1 MSKRKLRN
9 LFDLDG
15 YSFSLGQ
22 NKKESKSN
30 QDRFNSNFKDIFEI
44 IYYLTDS
51 MISINDLINFQSN
64 IAQFLLDEK
73 FDEKFVLFLITK
85 IYFE

>member
-15 YSFSLGQ
+15 YSSILGQ
-22 NKKESKSN
+22 NIKESKSN
-30 QDRFNSNFKDIFEI
+30 QDRFNSNYKDIFEI

-51 MISINDLINFQSN
+51 MISINDLITFQSN
-64 IAQFLLDEK
+64 IGQFLLDEK
-73 FDEKFVLFLITK
+73 FDEKFELSFLYK
-85 IYFE
+85 